1 MRPVHDI
8 GRRFAE
14 AARER
19 PGAVAVRDGATD
31 LSLTYGQCLAL
42 ASQVAEVVAAHAGA
56 GHCVGLSVRKSPQA
70 IVLMLGCLLAGV
82 PYVPI
87 DPHAPPP
94 RRRRIV
100 ADAGPRLLFVSA
112 DTAANWPDEGIGAL
126 TGLAPAG
133 GGWSREAGEILVGD
147 LLVAR
152 REAAGSPDIAAN
164 ELAYVLYTS
173 GSTGVPKG
181 VMISAV
187 NAGYFV
193 DWAAAAFPLG
203 PGDRVA
209 QHAPLHFDLP
219 VYDIYV
225 ALTSGACLHLMDDRT
240 VMFPAAAYRFLRDRD
255 ITALYAV
262 PSALNALTRRSR
274 LLESGLP
281 RLRRLLYAGEEYHV
295 PQLRTLVSALPER
308 TRVAN
313 LYGPVETNV
322 VTWADVTPEL
332 LAGTRM
338 PIGGPV
344 PGTEVRLLGD
354 DGVPRTGPAEGEL
367 IVSGP
372 SVTPGYL
379 HDPERTAHAMLTLP
393 GGGGDGAAG
402 RGRVY
407 YRTGDFAEA
416 DAAGVLRFRGRRD
429 GMVKT
434 RGFRVELGEVE
445 AAILAHPGIAQA
457 VVRPVPHPEHGT
469 VLEAHVVADGSAAAP
484 RDSALRH
491 WLTGQVPA
499 YMVPVTVA
507 FHEELPVTST
517 GKIARSAVGGAA
529 G

>member
-1 MRPVHDI
+1 MRAEYDI
-8 GRRFAE
+8 ADRFTR

-19 PGAVAVRDGATD
+19 PDATAVRDGATA

-42 ASQVAEVVAAHAGA
+42 ASQVAEVVAAHTGA
-56 GHCVGLSVRKSPQA
+56 GQCVGLSVRKSPQA

-87 DPHAPPP
+87 DPHAPP
-94 RRRRIV
+94 RRRRQIV
-100 ADAGPRLLFVSA
+100 ADADPRLLFASA
-112 DTAANWPDEGIGAL
+112 DTAENWPEEDLGAL

-133 GGWSREAGEILVGD
+133 TGWSRQAEEILAGE

-152 REAAGSPDIAAN
+152 RDAAGSPDIAAN

-181 VMISAV
+181 VMISTV

-193 DWAAAAFPLG
+193 DWAAAAFPLR
-203 PGDRVA
+203 PGDHVA

-219 VYDIYV
+219 VYDVYV
-225 ALTSGACLHLMDDRT
+225 ALTSGACLHLMDERT
-240 VMFPAAAYRFLRDRD
+240 VMFPAAAYRFLRDRG

-274 LLESGLP
+274 LVDHGLP
-281 RLRRLLYAGEEYHV
+281 RLRQLLYAGEEYHV
-295 PQLRTLVSALPER
+295 PQLRTLVSALPEG

-332 LAGTRM
+332 LAGSRM

-344 PGTEVRLLGD
+344 PGTDVRLLGD
-354 DGVPRTGPAEGEL
+354 DGVPRAASAEGEL

-379 HDPERTAHAMLTLP
+379 HDPGRTARAMLGLP
-393 GGGGDGAAG
+393 DGDG
-402 RGRVY
+402 RRVY

-429 GMVKT
+429 GLVKT

-469 VLEAHVVADGSAAAP
+469 VLEAHVVPDGPGAAP
-484 RDSALRH
+484 EASALRH
-491 WLTGQVPA
+491 WLTGQVPG
-499 YMVPVTVA
+499 YMVPATVT